1 MGRYV
6 HFEHFVDDPQK
17 AIDFYQRVFGWS
29 AQEWTGMPYWI
40 VTTGPD
46 EKPGINGGFSAS
58 PPPDGQRVVN
68 TLEVDDIDDAI
79 KRSREAGAVVIMEK
93 QAIPG
98 VGWMAYLKDP
108 TGVVFG
114 VYITDEAAA

>member
-17 AIDFYQRVFGWS
+17 ATEFYQRVFGWKVE
-29 AQEWTGMPYWI
+29 EWTGMPYWM

-46 EKPGINGGFSAS
+46 EKPGINGGISAS
-58 PPPDGQRVVN
+58 PPPNGQRVVN
-68 TLEVDDIDDAI
+68 TIDVDDIDAAI
-79 KRSREAGAVVIMEK
+79 KRSQEAGAIMVMEK

-98 VGWMAYLKDP
+98 VGWMAYLADP
-108 TGVVFG
+108 SGVVFG
-114 VYITDEAAA
+114 VYITDETAA